1 MRDPATGVAW
11 EEPTPGETTGTV
23 PRLHVGTAAHGP
35 TDQEKNARPWAKSV
49 TIVGDSDTSQKYAD
63 KGWTINIVKRLQ

>member
-1 MRDPATGVAW
+1 MAW

-23 PRLHVGTAAHGP
+23 LRLHVDTAAHGH

-49 TIVGDSDTSQKYAD
+49 TIVGDLDISQRYAG
-63 KGWTINIVKRLQ
+63 KGQTINIVRRLQ